1 MQIIRYTGQ
10 AEADVEAQSD
20 TGFLSDQLINQ
31 GEYEPLLPTRE
42 ELTAAELTV
51 WKEAINEERKLTPV
65 HTYS

>member
-42 ELTAAELTV
+42 ELTQLLNSQYGKRQSMKSE
-51 WKEAINEERKLTPV
+51 
-65 HTYS
+65 S